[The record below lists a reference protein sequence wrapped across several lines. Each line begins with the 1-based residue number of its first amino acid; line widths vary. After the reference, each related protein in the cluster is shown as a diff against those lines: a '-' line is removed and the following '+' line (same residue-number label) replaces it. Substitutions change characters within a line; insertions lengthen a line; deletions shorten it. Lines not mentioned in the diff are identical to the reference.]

1 LQDVAKR
8 RPLGIGARGALVGL
22 AETAGWHAVPVPR
35 TADLLVRT
43 GLRIGL
49 LPSGPTASVHDVPGA
64 GLGHATLWL
73 DEPDPPGGRGVV
85 RTGVS
90 VVHLDGDDFG
100 SPVPAGG
107 AVLNGVGECT
117 GFITA
122 AEAGIAETPV
132 FLTSTMQVGRV
143 YDAACLLKARRDA
156 RVGVQD
162 VVIPVVAECDDS
174 DLSDPRWARLSDD
187 DVERA
192 WDAARAAVGSGR
204 PPEEG
209 CVGAGTGMECLGFK
223 GGVGTA
229 SRLLPDGHVLGAV
242 VLTNFGEG
250 SRLTVAGVPVGRS
263 LAGEAEA
270 TEVADPAERSRGAAG
285 SCIVV
290 LVTDGPLDAE
300 GCTRVARR
308 AGLGLARMGSTAH
321 HGSGEIFLAL
331 ATGLRG
337 DRAGPRP
344 GALVRGKALDPY
356 FAAAVE
362 ASEEAVLTS
371 LLAATTTT
379 GRSGRTVRALRI
391 EDVLAAM
398 RHGGG

>member
-1 LQDVAKR
+1 
-8 RPLGIGARGALVGL
+8 
-22 AETAGWHAVPVPR
+22 VPVPR
-35 TADLLVRT
+35 AADLLVRT

-49 LPSGPTASVHDVPGA
+49 LPSGPTGSVHDVPGV

-90 VVHLDGDDFG
+90 VLHLDGDDFG

-122 AEAGIAETPV
+122 AEAGIVETPV
-132 FLTSTMQVGRV
+132 FVTSTMQVGRV
-143 YDAACLLKARRDA
+143 YDAACLIKARRDP
-156 RVGVQD
+156 RIGVQD

-192 WDAARAAVGSGR
+192 WDAARAAVGSGH

-209 CVGAGTGMECLGFK
+209 CVGAGTGMECMGFK
-223 GGVGTA
+223 GGIGTA
-229 SRLLPDGHVLGAV
+229 SRVLPDGHVLGAV
-242 VLTNFGEG
+242 VLTNFGDGE
-250 SRLTVAGVPVGRS
+250 RLTVAGVPVGRS
-263 LAGEAEA
+263 LA
-270 TEVADPAERSRGAAG
+270 AERASGDSAEPDEETEGAGAAG

-290 LVTDGPLDAE
+290 LVTDGPLDGD

-308 AGLGLARMGSTAH
+308 AGLGLARTGSVAH

-331 ATGLRG
+331 ASGLRG

-344 GALVRGKALDPY
+344 GAVVRGRALDPY

-379 GRSGRTVRALRI
+379 GRGGRTVEALRI
-391 EDVLAAM
+391 DDVLAAM